1 MGEEYR
7 IKSLVITEKDKEF
20 PTTINGEEFIVSIPL
35 PYEKS
40 IIIAQT
46 SRALGGQ
53 DIKSFPQEDYEYVRM
68 VITLNNVLTKTPS
81 WWKGAGYCLDDS
93 LLLKLWNHYL
103 SAEEKFQEFLK
114 KNINNKGEPRQSS

>member
-7 IKSLVITEKDKEF
+7 LKSLVITEKEREF
-20 PTTINGEEFIVSIPL
+20 PTTINDEEFVVSIPL

-68 VITLNNVLTKTPS
+68 VITLNNILVKTPS

-93 LLLKLWNHYL
+93 LLAKLWKHYL
-103 SAEEKFQEFLK
+103 DSEEKFQEFLK
-114 KNINNKGEPRQSS
+114 KNIDNKGKPGQSS